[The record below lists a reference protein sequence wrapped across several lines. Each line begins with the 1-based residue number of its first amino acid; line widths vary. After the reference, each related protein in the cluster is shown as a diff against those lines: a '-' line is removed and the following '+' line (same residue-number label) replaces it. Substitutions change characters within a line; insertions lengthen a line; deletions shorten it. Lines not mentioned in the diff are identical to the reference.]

1 MLVTYHGDNFLPEG
15 DYNRDRMREVF
26 DVDHIVFGPSQK
38 KLKIL
43 NLLSFNIMGDM
54 NWHNHCGITTYPII
68 IANLFKVPLIIWG
81 ETPVDILECLDQ
93 KTMLKCQIG

>member
-1 MLVTYHGDNFLPEG
+1 MLIILFL
-15 DYNRDRMREVF
+15 D
-26 DVDHIVFGPSQK
+26 QAK
-38 KLKIL
+38 KPKIL

-81 ETPVDILECLDQ
+81 ETPVDIFGMFGPKDYVEMSNRIRIEHDLRGFCL
-93 KTMLKCQIG
+93 KI

>member
-1 MLVTYHGDNFLPEG
+1 MAEKIVITKLNAIKYGLKPLLVTYHGDNFLPEG

-68 IANLFKVPLIIWG
+68 IANLFKL
-81 ETPVDILECLDQ
+81 L
-93 KTMLKCQIG
+93 